1 LLRDGRSKAAE
12 FFRKLNDFQ
21 LSQETDLSNMETA
34 ETSLAG
40 AQSKLVDIA
49 RQCGL
54 EKLGERLNSS
64 HIAALTS
71 LITLR
76 ERGARRS
83 ADNLILQSR
92 LELLRGGIPLPP
104 SSISSLI
111 EHFDYVVELF
121 DEHVRIN
128 EEIKKHGK
136 EIHNAIEGRP
146 SAEYLV
152 KDSSYSH
159 ENLQSKIDE
168 LQDESEDCDGK
179 IENLQHESGGISREK
194 NDLEEKSDLPLILFK
209 VEQAEMALREAVSEA
224 AALRLA
230 AEFVGEVKADVEQR
244 NQPNIIRVAG
254 ELVNEVTKGE
264 WSRLIIDDE
273 SGVLK
278 VVYRSGTLR
287 ASNSLSTGATDVLR
301 LAVRIAVADEHAQ
314 RHGVALPL
322 LCDDPS
328 GGVDSER
335 SPKII
340 GILQRASVQRQ
351 VILFTHDEETVGLAV
366 AAGAL
371 AVDLAIV

>member
-1 LLRDGRSKAAE
+1 
-12 FFRKLNDFQ
+12 
-21 LSQETDLSNMETA
+21 
-34 ETSLAG
+34 
-40 AQSKLVDIA
+40 
-49 RQCGL
+49 
-54 EKLGERLNSS
+54 
-64 HIAALTS
+64 
-71 LITLR
+71 LR